1 MTLSGEPEL
10 APYTS
15 MKSHLV
21 CCIAHSNLQAE
32 QVLQRLKS
40 EAFPVRDIS
49 ILFATGPMI
58 EMFGDVTQ
66 GLLNQGIPWEKALL
80 YASRTLEG
88 RTLVSV
94 QVDRHEQIEQAKE
107 IFRKAGANDIS
118 ASREAAQVLYRST
131 SFRSLPSSRG
141 QLTYA

>member
-21 CCIAHSNLQAE
+21 CCIAYPNLQAE
-32 QVLQRLKS
+32 QMVQRLKS
-40 EAFPVRDIS
+40 EAFPVLDIS
-49 ILFATGPMI
+49 ILSAFGPMI
-58 EMFGDVTQ
+58 EMFGDIAQ

-80 YASRTLEG
+80 YGARTSEG

-94 QVDRHEQIEQAKE
+94 QVDRHEQIEQVKE

-118 ASREAAQVLYRST
+118 ASREATQVMYRST

-141 QLTYA
+141 RLTYA